1 MNELVD
7 RIESV
12 LMVAARR
19 RAARRR
25 RRAVLAMT
33 VLGLLVLVSGASAVS
48 GVGPLGDV
56 LTADEEL
63 PPGAKP
69 DPRGASVLLV
79 GEGADGRRYEVRAYR
94 ARGKSPRFK
103 YCVASYSARR
113 DGKRDP
119 ISIICTSGAELAA
132 HLERRPLW
140 LHCSG
145 RGGVVGEPA
154 PPDPVCGLTRAS
166 TRSVTIEPNRGSAG
180 PVRLSEP
187 FPMQVSSERAVS
199 VRAVFGVVNA
209 SLTQP
214 GRRKPRVQVTA
225 LADDGSRFVTHV
237 GGERLLTR
245 ADLPSL
251 DPRPLPSGPTAAVRA
266 PGWEADAW
274 RSVNGG
280 FCAGANP
287 LGTRRPAL
295 DRIYMPGNRGLV
307 GCLYTA
313 ELGRL
318 RAIVRRGAAGFVT
331 RLRGSR
337 VQGVFG
343 LARADRERLSVRDSK
358 GRVWPLRLSE
368 PWTVWRRRA
377 NDLAPIPRRYRSR
390 FAGLPRAVRVR
401 LFLGV
406 LPADAAP
413 RLGIRLRFE

>member
-1 MNELVD
+1 M
-7 RIESV
+7 
-12 LMVAARR
+12 
-19 RAARRR
+19 
-25 RRAVLAMT
+25 
-33 VLGLLVLVSGASAVS
+33 GA
-48 GVGPLGDV
+48 
-56 LTADEEL
+56 
-63 PPGAKP
+63 
-69 DPRGASVLLV
+69 
-79 GEGADGRRYEVRAYR
+79 
-94 ARGKSPRFK
+94 
-103 YCVASYSARR
+103 
-113 DGKRDP
+113 
-119 ISIICTSGAELAA
+119 
-132 HLERRPLW
+132 
-140 LHCSG
+140 
-145 RGGVVGEPA
+145 PA
-154 PPDPVCGLTRAS
+154 PPDPVCGLARAS
-166 TRSVTIEPNRGSAG
+166 TSTVTIEPSRGSAG

-187 FPMQVSSERAVS
+187 FPLQVSSERSVS
-199 VRAVFGVVNA
+199 VRAVLGVVNA
-209 SLTQP
+209 SLMQP
-214 GRRKPRVQVTA
+214 GRRKPRVRVTA

-237 GGERLLTR
+237 GGERLMTR

-251 DPRPLPSGPTAAVRA
+251 DPRPLPGGPTASVRA

-343 LARADRERLSVRDSK
+343 LARADRETLERARHQRSRLAAAAVRALD
-358 GRVWPLRLSE
+358 G
-368 PWTVWRRRA
+368 
-377 NDLAPIPRRYRSR
+377 LAPARQRPGPDPAPLPPRLCRP
-390 FAGLPRAVRVR
+390 PRAIRVR